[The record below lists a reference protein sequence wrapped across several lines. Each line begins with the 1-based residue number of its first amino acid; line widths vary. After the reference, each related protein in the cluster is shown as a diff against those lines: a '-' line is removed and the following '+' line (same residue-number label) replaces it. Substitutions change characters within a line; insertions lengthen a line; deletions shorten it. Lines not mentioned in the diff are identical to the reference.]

1 MSVVLFRNIK
11 LTSAQLAAI
20 QQLRAN
26 ASSSSAGS
34 IVQQGSIVLDNT
46 KPPPALSAER
56 VRTHPKIG
64 NREIVGY
71 GLKGKPEYFDLVMFP
86 CPSIRWEADTP
97 QIAALRNKEKADWK
111 QLTVDE
117 KKKRSFCRERKTS
130 NHLPLFQ
137 SLVYRASFRQT
148 FEEFTAP
155 TGQWKS
161 AIGWLLISLSGLVLA
176 YDVWRRVCT
185 LTRKSAE
192 TLFIDITRRCFLLC
206 FRLHF
211 RSSGQFERR

>member
-117 KKKRSFCRERKTS
+117 KKK
-130 NHLPLFQ
+130 L
-137 SLVYRASFRQT
+137 YRASFRQT

-161 AIGWLLISLSGLVLA
+161 AVGWLLISLSGLVLA
-176 YDVWRRVCT
+176 YDVWRRVCYT
-185 LTRKSAE
+185 FDPPASLKEDKLKKQLEFHIAARQGPASGLSSKWDYE
-192 TLFIDITRRCFLLC
+192 TGTWKK
-206 FRLHF
+206 
-211 RSSGQFERR
+211 